1 MPYDCPMG
9 QLVPVWGTERQ
20 DRMGDIVFVH
30 GLDGDA
36 RTTWESQ
43 GKTNSFWLEWLGAD
57 LKDAADP
64 GIAGAVPC
72 RFDRRFDVDHGS
84 DDLTV
89 ARPFTI
95 WH

>member
-1 MPYDCPMG
+1 
-9 QLVPVWGTERQ
+9 
-20 DRMGDIVFVH
+20 MGDIVFVH

-72 RFDRRFDVDHGS
+72 RFDRRF
-84 DDLTV
+84 
-89 ARPFTI
+89 
-95 WH
+95 